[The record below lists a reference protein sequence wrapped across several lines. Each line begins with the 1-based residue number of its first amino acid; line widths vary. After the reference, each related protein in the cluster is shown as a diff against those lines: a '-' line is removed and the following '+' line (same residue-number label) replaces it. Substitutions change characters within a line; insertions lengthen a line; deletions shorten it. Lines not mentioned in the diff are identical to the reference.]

1 MTNPFAD
8 QKKFMV
14 ACDQTVDTY
23 NAKQFDLYVNLINE
37 EFEELKAAN
46 GDKVEQ
52 LDALIDILVVAIG
65 ALHSLGVD
73 SEGAWQEVICSNMSK
88 VDPVT
93 GKVIKREDGKV
104 LKPATYSPPNL
115 EPFVNT

>member
-8 QKKFMV
+8 QRRFME
-14 ACDQTVDTY
+14 ACDQTVSGY
-23 NAKQFDLYVNLINE
+23 NEKQYELYKNLIRE
-37 EFEELKAAN
+37 EFGELEEAENHVDA
-46 GDKVEQ
+46 
-52 LDALIDILVVAIG
+52 LDALIDILVVTIG

-73 SEGAWQEVICSNMSK
+73 SEGAWREVIRSNMSK

-104 LKPATYSPPNL
+104 LKPVSYSPPDL
-115 EPFVNT
+115 KPYVNT